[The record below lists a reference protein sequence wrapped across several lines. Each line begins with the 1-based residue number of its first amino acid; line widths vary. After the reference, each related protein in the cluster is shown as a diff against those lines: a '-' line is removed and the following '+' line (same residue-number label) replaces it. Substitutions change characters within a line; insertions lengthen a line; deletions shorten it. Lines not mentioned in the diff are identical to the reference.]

1 MSREDV
7 IFGLIRPT
15 AEAMLRNE
23 LRGGGVV
30 DLPPLT
36 ERILDAF
43 RGSLDLGDE
52 RALRARLNAFLL
64 QATSRDRARA
74 S

>member
-23 LRGGGVV
+23 LRGGVV
-30 DLPPLT
+30 DLPQLT

-52 RALRARLNAFLL
+52 PALRARLNAFLL
-64 QATSRDRARA
+64 QAASRDRARA

>member
-23 LRGGGVV
+23 LAGGVV
-30 DLPPLT
+30 DVPRLT
-36 ERILDAF
+36 ERVLDAF

-52 RALRARLNAFLL
+52 RALRARVNAFLL
-64 QATSRDRARA
+64 QATSSGRARA

>member
-23 LRGGGVV
+23 LGRGVV
-30 DLPPLT
+30 DVPQLT

-52 RALRARLNAFLL
+52 PALRARVNALL
-64 QATSRDRARA
+64 VLATSRDRARA